1 MNFEALLVQLGRS
14 LDQAEAARARD
25 AEQLDALGHRIACL
39 ERQAA
44 ELDGKYTKILEERF
58 KLAEPN
64 TLTFEFQPHKD
75 LADALKGL
83 ILAIDLVLC
92 EIYYRDR
99 KTSQTAVERADSL
112 ARFLRTL
119 LPGTADPSR
128 IYQDLAQH
136 RLDKADRRRIDPLL
150 EQALDLRRLA
160 TELDPTHVFDFEFA
174 PGPVDSSRQR
184 AWQHCD
190 PEGEVRFVVS
200 PAYVVGERVFLPQE
214 VFTGPPLGEHRAE
227 A

>member
-1 MNFEALLVQLGRS
+1 MNFEALLVQLGQA

-25 AEQLDALGHRIACL
+25 AERLDGLGHRIASL

-44 ELDGKYTKILEERF
+44 ELDGKFTKILEERF

-75 LADALKGL
+75 LGDALKSL
-83 ILAIDLVLC
+83 ILAIDHALC
-92 EIYYRDR
+92 EIYCRHR
-99 KTSQTAVERADSL
+99 KTGPSDLERANSL
-112 ARFLRTL
+112 AGFLGTL
-119 LPGTADPSR
+119 LGAADPSR

-136 RLDKADRRRIDPLL
+136 RLDKADRQRVDPLL
-150 EQALDLRRLA
+150 EQAIDLRRQA
-160 TELDPTHVFDFEFA
+160 AELDPAHVFDFGFA
-174 PGPVDSSRQR
+174 PGPVDPSRQR

-200 PAYVVGERVFLPQE
+200 PAYVVGGRVFLPQE
-214 VFTGPPLGEHRAE
+214 VFTETPPGEHRAE